1 MVLWNFKIIILF
13 VYLTSNFLYIE
24 TGLGVHLD
32 SSPHSGKNVG
42 QETAH
47 TSI

>member
-1 MVLWNFKIIILF
+1 MIWNFKIIILF
-13 VYLTSNFLYIE
+13 VYLTSNFLYKE
-24 TGLGVHLD
+24 TGLGVQLD